1 MHKYLKIKY
10 NHSIYIIE
18 MLTTTTMINIK
29 EYYGNE
35 RPSETMMDFNS
46 AVKVLE
52 APNEIAKGSWH
63 YFIKA
68 DSLLHFYIDIDKD
81 LEIPFAS
88 LLDNIGDYFLSI
100 IPDLSGEDIK
110 LSQNKSKPFSYHIDI
125 PRIYG
130 TPAEIHSH
138 IKAIAI
144 AGKWPKDQY
153 DPDVYPKPNT
163 TRLYRMPHQAKP
175 GRIGTPYNANAKHT
189 IIWGKT
195 LDFILD
201 YYPDSAHR
209 LEMIQPVVY
218 DKPASPKKD
227 SNVNVNSNDL
237 SKIIDCLSVARA
249 TNYETWRNVGFALKN
264 IETTENENVR
274 YWISF
279 SKKLHNSLHVD
290 DVKYALLDD
299 DTTLTTKY
307 CGFKPKSKDEKAFK
321 IGSLVKW
328 AIADNKKLYYE
339 YFPTKCLITEDDE
352 YQFTEWEKTHCK
364 ILNPVS
370 YLEYHLDN
378 NAFTEHYIIRNH
390 KSLNEAYCHKS
401 ILVPKKKKNNDGEK
415 EMEKVSFIKAWMVNN
430 DVIKKYEQIGIYPA
444 PLICPPNIYNC
455 WSSFRGDLI
464 PNNEKEYPKELE
476 TFKKLIS
483 VLCNHE
489 VDASVYLEKWIA
501 QAIQYPAIKTTV
513 PTIISKQG
521 AGKGTLIKLLT
532 SLLGDKKV
540 LSTTSAEVVFGKFNN
555 QMLDAYLVNLDELSP
570 KDVKDCEGKIK
581 GLTTEP
587 TISIDIKGVSSLTVK
602 SYHRFI
608 NTTNNEFGVFRTEAG
623 DRRNFIVRASDELIG
638 NKEFFT
644 SFNNDIIQNND
655 VVRYIYQYLK
665 GIPGL
670 ENFHEASNIVKTSYG
685 ETLKQ
690 CNRTDYDLWLE
701 DFTNRNRNSNEDTF
715 SFEYLLKDLNTFTKK
730 DFNPKSFGLRI
741 VNIVH
746 NAITDGQRTNRG
758 VTKKFNWTMLRTHY
772 KAVDCLICTDEAYD

>member
-1 MHKYLKIKY
+1 
-10 NHSIYIIE
+10 
-18 MLTTTTMINIK
+18 MINIK
-29 EYYGNE
+29 EDYGHK

-52 APNEIAKGSWH
+52 LPNEIAKGSWH
-63 YFIKA
+63 YTIKA
-68 DSLLHFYIDIDKD
+68 DSLLHFYVDMDKD
-81 LEIPFAS
+81 LGRTLPS
-88 LLDNIGDYFLSI
+88 LLDNVRDYFLSI
-100 IPDLSGEDIK
+100 IPDFSEGDIK
-110 LSQNKSKPFSYHIDI
+110 LSKNKSKTFSYHIDI
-125 PRIYG
+125 PRVYG

-144 AGKWPKDQY
+144 AGDWPEKQWDTA
-153 DPDVYPKPNT
+153 VYPTEQNK

-175 GRIGTPYNANAKHT
+175 GANGTPYNDDAKHS
-189 IIWGKT
+189 INNGKT

-218 DKPASPKKD
+218 NSNKLASPKK
-227 SNVNVNSNDL
+227 NNETILSNDL
-237 SKIIDCLSVARA
+237 SKIIDCLSVNRA
-249 TNYETWRNVGFALKN
+249 TDFETWRNVGFALKN
-264 IETTENENVR
+264 METTENENIK

-279 SKKLHNSLHVD
+279 SKKYPLH
-290 DVKYALLDD
+290 DD
-299 DTTLTTKY
+299 DITLTTKY

-321 IGSLVKW
+321 IGSLEKW

-390 KSLNEAYCHKS
+390 KSLEYAYCHKS
-401 ILVPKKKKNNDGEK
+401 ILVAKKKKNNDGEK

-430 DVIKKYEQIGIYPA
+430 DVIKKYAQIGIYPA

-464 PNNEKEYPKELE
+464 PNNKKEYPKELE

-489 VDASVYLEKWIA
+489 VDACVYLEKWIA
-501 QAIQYPAIKTTV
+501 QAIQYPANKTTV

-581 GLTTEP
+581 GLVTEP

-608 NTTNNEFGVFRTEAG
+608 NTTNNEFGVFRTEVG
-623 DRRNFIVRASDELIG
+623 DRRNFIIRASDELIG

-665 GIPGL
+665 GIRGL

-685 ETLKQ
+685 ETLKE

-701 DFTNRNRNSNEDTF
+701 DFTNRNRNGNEDTF
-715 SFEYLLKDLNTFTKK
+715 SIEYLLKDLNTFAKK
-730 DFNPKSFGLRI
+730 DFNANSFGVRLL
-741 VNIVH
+741 NIVP
-746 NAITDGQRTNRG
+746 NAITNGQRTNKGR
-758 VTKKFNWTMLRTHY
+758 TKKFNWTMLRSHY
-772 KAVDCLICTDEAYD
+772 KAEECLICTDEAYDEDENI